1 MVKQKKHNFNRKE
14 VAALLRKQISG
25 VRNSVGRMDGAA
37 SDLQILKRITKCRI
51 VKF

>member
-1 MVKQKKHNFNRKE
+1 MAEKKQNFNRTE
-14 VAALLRKQISG
+14 VAALLKKQIAA

-37 SDLQILKRITKCRI
+37 SDLAILKKIAKHRI